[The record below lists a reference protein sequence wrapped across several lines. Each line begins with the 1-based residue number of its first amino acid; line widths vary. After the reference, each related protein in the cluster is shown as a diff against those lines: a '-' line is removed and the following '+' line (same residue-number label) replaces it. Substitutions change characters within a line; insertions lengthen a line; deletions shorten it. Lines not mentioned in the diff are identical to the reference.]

1 MNQDRLEAIC
11 NLITDTCLGVS
22 KEFAG
27 EIRGD
32 IPKNVLKLAKLADS
46 IGRRYREFGEGAFYQ
61 DKTKYL
67 GHKARE
73 LGRQIGL
80 KVDPGVYPMRCTIGD
95 REVFL
100 P

>member
-11 NLITDTCLGVS
+11 DLIMETCLTLPRTEV
-22 KEFAG
+22 EQY
-27 EIRGD
+27 RPD
-32 IPKNVLKLAKLADS
+32 ICKNILKIAKLSDS
-46 IGRRYREFGEGAFYQ
+46 IGRRYRENGEAAGYD

-80 KVDPGVYPMRCTIGD
+80 RVDTSRYPLVCHAGARS
-95 REVFL
+95 VAL

>member
-11 NLITDTCLGVS
+11 NLILETGTGLS
-22 KEFAG
+22 KPDLELMKP
-27 EIRGD
+27 D
-32 IPKNVLKLAKLADS
+32 ICKNVLKLAKLSDS
-46 IGRRYREFGEGAFYQ
+46 IGRRYRESGPDAGYH

-80 KVDPGVYPMRCTIGD
+80 RVDTSQYPLRCTIGERSID
-95 REVFL
+95 L

>member
-11 NLITDTCLGVS
+11 NLILETATNLS
-22 KEFAG
+22 KPELADYKP
-27 EIRGD
+27 D
-32 IPKNVLKLAKLADS
+32 ICKNVLKLAKLSDS
-46 IGRRYREFGEGAFYQ
+46 IGRRYRQDGPNAAYD

-80 KVDPGVYPMRCTIGD
+80 RVDTGQYPLVCEISGVKV
-95 REVFL
+95 EL